1 MKFYAFT
8 LILTVL
14 ARVSPVYGQAVQDEA
29 FCAKACSCPCNQ
41 NSGGAGFQET
51 IMKYLDCNIPSMLS
65 MFGVM
70 DKKQANQAVELCK
83 IVSHE
88 AKVIQQDIETKD
100 SITKGTYEIP
110 DSFSTNKTFGKISQR
125 DWMWL
130 QKDLTFIVKKLEK
143 P

>member
-1 MKFYAFT
+1 MKVFAFT
-8 LILTVL
+8 LTLTVL
-14 ARVSPVYGQAVQDEA
+14 AKFSPVYGQAVQDEA

-41 NSGGAGFQET
+41 NNGGPGFQET

-88 AKVIQQDIETKD
+88 AKIIQQDIETKD
-100 SITKGTYEIP
+100 SITNQSTYLVLDSQPRIILVKYLKGIGCGC
-110 DSFSTNKTFGKISQR
+110 KKI
-125 DWMWL
+125 
-130 QKDLTFIVKKLEK
+130 
-143 P
+143 